1 MAHPAWSSGLAA
13 APRPQTVHRAF
24 HSEDLLQHTQAA
36 FSNGKE
42 TRSFLEESAPEGTL
56 GPKTNQVP
64 FKVPEN
70 SSLGATK
77 TFKG

>member
-1 MAHPAWSSGLAA
+1 ME
-13 APRPQTVHRAF
+13 T
-24 HSEDLLQHTQAA
+24 
-36 FSNGKE
+36 E
-42 TRSFLEESAPEGTL
+42 TRSFLEESAPEDTL
-56 GPKTNQVP
+56 RPKTNQVP

>member
-1 MAHPAWSSGLAA
+1 M
-13 APRPQTVHRAF
+13 
-24 HSEDLLQHTQAA
+24 EM
-36 FSNGKE
+36 E

-56 GPKTNQVP
+56 CPKTNQVP